1 MVIQNN
7 FLEECESDLN
17 LKEGVLFFEK
27 IVSVFE
33 VIMVNVNNVLMFE
46 GIMQEGSDVDIVFVF
61 SLLIVLGL
69 NLMVD
74 FGEEEFMGINFV

>member
-27 IVSVFE
+27 IVSVVE
-33 VIMVNVNNVLMFE
+33 VIMVNVDNVLMFE
-46 GIMQEGSDVDIVFVF
+46 GVMQECSDVDIVFVF

>member
-27 IVSVFE
+27 IVSVVE
-33 VIMVNVNNVLMFE
+33 VIMVNVDNVLMFE
-46 GIMQEGSDVDIVFVF
+46 GVMQEGSDVDIVFVF

>member
-33 VIMVNVNNVLMFE
+33 VIMVNVDNVLMFE
-46 GIMQEGSDVDIVFVF
+46 GVLQEGSDVDIVFVF

-69 NLMVD
+69 NLIVD

>member
-1 MVIQNN
+1 MVIQNS

-27 IVSVFE
+27 IVSVVE
-33 VIMVNVNNVLMFE
+33 VIMVNVDNVLMFE

>member
-27 IVSVFE
+27 IVSVVE
-33 VIMVNVNNVLMFE
+33 VIMVNVDNVLMFE

>member
-27 IVSVFE
+27 IVSVVE
-33 VIMVNVNNVLMFE
+33 VIMVNVDNVLMFE
-46 GIMQEGSDVDIVFVF
+46 GVMQEGSDVDIVFVF

-74 FGEEEFMGINFV
+74 FGVEEFMGINFV